1 MQHRGT
7 IRNQGFSLLEMMIAM
22 ALGAVVMAAAVSMF
36 SKAVTGTWL
45 VSQRAEMQQDFRA
58 AATMLTKDASMAGSG
73 MGNNV
78 QIALPSGNGV
88 QVPVYGCDQTPR
100 CYINGGAVA
109 YPTQVVGANTVPY
122 LYALIPGPS
131 FGPTVNAAGGPTDV
145 ITVVNADTNFLLS
158 CYDATVTSNTV
169 VHFVLPNPLH
179 NTCVVPLPLLAPQ
192 AINDPIVGLTPGDL
206 VQLQITIGVGNGA
219 TSSTVLGEV
228 TNIANTGG
236 STYDVTFAAGDPLQ
250 MNQPTA
256 AAGSLRQINGGNG
269 SANRINVITYYID
282 KTIVPPRLMRQ
293 TSGHTPIPLA
303 ENVSFLQFSYDLFD
317 SNSGNVL
324 TDQADGGASQNLTPN
339 QITKINI
346 KHMSV
351 TSTMKGVGSGG
362 GSGFQGL
369 DLQTSVS
376 ARDLTFKNDYPL
388 SSP

>member
-1 MQHRGT
+1 MQHRVT
-7 IRNQGFSLLEMMIAM
+7 VRNQGFSLLEMMIAM

-58 AATMLTKDASMAGSG
+58 ASTMMTKDISMAGSG

-88 QVPVYGCDQTPR
+88 VPVYGCDQIPK

-109 YPTQVVGANTVPY
+109 YPTGGGAVPY
-122 LYALIPGPS
+122 LYGLMTGPK
-131 FGPTVNAAGGPTDV
+131 FGPTLNAAAGPTDV
-145 ITVVNADTNFLLS
+145 ITVVQADTVFLLS
-158 CYDATVTSNTV
+158 CYNLSVTSATVVKFT
-169 VHFVLPNPLH
+169 LPNPLP
-179 NTCVVPLPLLAPQ
+179 NTCIVPLPLTAPQ
-192 AINDPIVGLTPGDL
+192 AINDPIVGLTPGD
-206 VQLQITIGVGNGA
+206 VAELQVTIGVGNSA
-219 TSSTVLGEV
+219 TSSIILGEV
-228 TNIANTGG
+228 TNVAKTGAT
-236 STYDVTFAAGDPLQ
+236 TYDVTFGAGDPLK

-256 AAGSLRQINGGNG
+256 TSGSLNQIINATG
-269 SANRINVITYYID
+269 SANRINVISYYID
-282 KTIVPPRLMRQ
+282 NSIVPPRLMRQ

-303 ENVSFLQFSYDLFD
+303 ENVAFLQFSYDLYD
-317 SNSGNVL
+317 SSSGNVL
-324 TDQADGGASQNLTPN
+324 TDVADGGASQNLTPN

-351 TSTMKGVGSGG
+351 NSTLRGSGG
-362 GSGFQGL
+362 YQGL